1 LTARPYACCIST
13 AEKAEKVDGNFQS
26 QLSLEVCGVIS
37 KLFKI
42 ILTFKKG
49 KWQKKWC
56 LLLDVLIQLEE
67 KDELSGR

>member
-1 LTARPYACCIST
+1 M
-13 AEKAEKVDGNFQS
+13 
-26 QLSLEVCGVIS
+26 EVCGVIF

-67 KDELSGR
+67 KDELSIAAEGSYGRRVSAL